1 MEDRVLSR
9 IRVVGIGPGA
19 YEEMTLRAVNAL
31 NACDVIV
38 GYHVYV
44 DLVKAHFPGK
54 EFHTTPMKKE
64 VDRCKIALD
73 IAREGKDVAMICSG
87 DAGIYGMAGLIY
99 ELRGEDDSPEVEVV
113 GGLTAAC
120 SGAARLG
127 APLTHDFCVIS
138 LSDLL
143 TPWEKIET
151 RLDCAAK
158 GDFGIALYNPSSMKR
173 RDYLQKACDIV
184 LRHASPETV
193 CGVVRN
199 IGREGEEIRVMTLA
213 ELRDYEVDM
222 FTTVFIGNS
231 QTKVINGHMV
241 TPRGYRDV

>member
-1 MEDRVLSR
+1 MAR

-31 NACDVIV
+31 NDCDVIV

-44 DLVKAHFPGK
+44 DLVKEHFPGK

-64 VDRCKIALD
+64 VDRCRLALAL
-73 IAREGKDVAMICSG
+73 AREGRDVAMICSG
-87 DAGIYGMAGLIY
+87 DAGVYGMAGLIY
-99 ELRGEDDSPEVEVV
+99 ELLGEDAAVDVEVV
-113 GGLTAAC
+113 GGLTAAL

-127 APLTHDFCVIS
+127 APLTHDFCCIS

-143 TPWEKIET
+143 TPWETIEN

-158 GDFGIALYNPSSMKR
+158 GDFCIALYNPSSMKR
-173 RDYLQKACDIV
+173 RDYLQRACDIL
-184 LRHASPETV
+184 LRHASPDRV

-199 IGREGEEIRVMTLA
+199 IGREGEEALVMTLA
-213 ELRDYEVDM
+213 ELRDYEADM
-222 FTTVFIGNS
+222 FTTVFVGNS
-231 QTKVINGHMV
+231 HTKALGGKMV